1 MIRFGTSNTA
11 MDIMLNGH
19 KKASCE
25 CVRENTAKVTNI
37 ASKFRKKGAKI
48 SEKIGGSGGIIVDFG
63 RTLTAKKTDVSFVKS
78 VLDDCTSGKC
88 GLINQPDE
96 PIWDIQQLGINK
108 YLITQ
113 KL

>member
-1 MIRFGTSNTA
+1 MIQFSNDNTGL
-11 MDIMLNGH
+11 DIIVNGH

-25 CVRENTAKVTNI
+25 CVEENTAKVINV
-37 ASKFRKKGAKI
+37 AFKFRHKGAKV
-48 SEKIGGSGGIIVDFG
+48 SEKIGGSGGLIIDFG
-63 RTLTAKKTDVSFVKS
+63 RTLIAKKTDVSFVKS

-113 KL
+113 KM